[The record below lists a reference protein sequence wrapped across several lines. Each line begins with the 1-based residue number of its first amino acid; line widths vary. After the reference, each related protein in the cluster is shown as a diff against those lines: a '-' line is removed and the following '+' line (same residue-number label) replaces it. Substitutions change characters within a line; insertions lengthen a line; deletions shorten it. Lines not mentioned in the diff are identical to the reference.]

1 MWGSRLLRDRTPT
14 RHRELL
20 QFAPWCVRSSP
31 SGLPFFSVSASHHL
45 LFSGSATDFSHH
57 DREFAPASIRL
68 LLFHRRERDGAC
80 LRVTI
85 SPAARHTRHNCPD
98 PTPSLCRHRIAPR
111 E

>member
-45 LFSGSATDFSHH
+45 LFSGSSTDFSHQ
-57 DREFAPASIRL
+57 DREFEPASIRL
-68 LLFHRRERDGAC
+68 LLFAATVCPRPAQQLSESRVSACIRRVPFRRNLTAD
-80 LRVTI
+80 
-85 SPAARHTRHNCPD
+85 
-98 PTPSLCRHRIAPR
+98 
-111 E
+111 